1 MKKMFKMTAVL
12 LGWSSCVAQA
22 SKCPLQE
29 NSSSPSLQPVDS
41 EQSETQNALAR
52 FQDLDKIYYL

>member
-22 SKCPLQE
+22 SKCPMQE
-29 NSSSPSLQPVDS
+29 NNDNLQPQES
-41 EQSETQNALAR
+41 ERAETQNALAR
-52 FQDLDKIYYL
+52 FQDLDKMYYL

>member
-22 SKCPLQE
+22 TKCPLQE
-29 NSSSPSLQPVDS
+29 NNSASPQPQDQ
-41 EQSETQNALAR
+41 EQNEMQNALAR